1 MVQGKIDNN
10 TECGR
15 CRGRIITTPESES
28 VCSKC
33 GWVMIERVE
42 DMAIDYDISREGRG
56 GRTGPP
62 TQRAFDNASSS
73 IIGRVNKDAGGNS
86 LTSTNKQT
94 IDRLRQWDS
103 RSQLSNSKSRNY
115 LKAFS
120 ELSNMCNKLS
130 IPSAVKERAAIIYRD
145 AVDQKLIRGRTIN
158 TLVAAS
164 LYLAVRETL
173 TPRSLKDIANE
184 AGVNLKDIS
193 ANYRMLVTEMNL
205 ILPVIHPKAFTTKI
219 ATNCEPALP
228 MKVVNVANKLIEEA
242 EKRMVSHGKDPIG
255 FSASCLYLATKA
267 VVGMTDDN
275 NYSSTQRNIAEAAN
289 VTEVTVRNRC
299 KDLIP
304 IAIEL
309 WPDAFPDEV
318 NKRSLSK

>member
-1 MVQGKIDNN
+1 MVQGVNDLTK
-10 TECGR
+10 CGR
-15 CRGRIITTPESES
+15 CKGDIITTQEMEE

-33 GWVMIERVE
+33 GWVIRENVP
-42 DMAIDYDISREGRG
+42 DMTTDYDITREGRG

-62 TQRAFDNASSS
+62 TKRAFDNASSS
-73 IIGRVNKDAGGNS
+73 IIGKVNKDAGGNS
-86 LTSTNKQT
+86 LSSTNKQT

-120 ELSNMCNKLS
+120 ELSNMCHKLS

-173 TPRSLKDIANE
+173 TPRSLKDIAGE

-205 ILPVIHPKAFTTKI
+205 TLPIIHPKAFTTKI
-219 ATNCEPALP
+219 ATNCEPSLP
-228 MKVVNVANKLIEEA
+228 MKVVQIANILIETA
-242 EKRMVSHGKDPIG
+242 EKRMISHGKDPIG

-275 NYSSTQRNIAEAAN
+275 DYSTTQRNIAEAAN
-289 VTEVTVRNRC
+289 VTEVTIRNRC

-304 IAIEL
+304 IAVEL
-309 WPDAFPDEV
+309 WPSAFSYEV
-318 NKRSLSK
+318 NKKELKY

>member
-1 MVQGKIDNN
+1 MVQGRIDNN
-10 TECGR
+10 TQCGR
-15 CRGRIITTPESES
+15 CRGRIITTSESES

-33 GWVMIERVE
+33 GWVVVDRVE
-42 DMAIDYDISREGRG
+42 DMATDYDVTRDGRG

-62 TQRAFDNASSS
+62 TNIAFDNASSS

-86 LTSTNKQT
+86 LTSANKQT

-103 RSQLSNSKSRNY
+103 RSQVSNSKSRNY

-130 IPSAVKERAAIIYRD
+130 IPTAVKERAAIIYRD

-205 ILPVIHPKAFTTKI
+205 TLPIIHPKAFTTKI
-219 ATNCEPALP
+219 ATNCEPSLP
-228 MKVVNVANKLIEEA
+228 MKVVNIANKLIEEA

-267 VVGMTDDN
+267 VVGLTNDN

-299 KDLIP
+299 KDLVP

-309 WPDAFPDEV
+309 WPDAFASEV
-318 NKRSLSK
+318 NKKPLK